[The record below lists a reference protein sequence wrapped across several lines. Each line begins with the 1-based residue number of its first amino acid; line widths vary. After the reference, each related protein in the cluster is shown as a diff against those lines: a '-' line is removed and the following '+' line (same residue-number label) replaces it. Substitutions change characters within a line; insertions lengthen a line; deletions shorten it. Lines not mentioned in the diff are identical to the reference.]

1 MISIKTLQANILNYS
16 RSAWLAS
23 LGAIATVSQEGQ
35 QMVEKVAQWQ
45 TKQPVQD
52 IRNKYQQVLTNM
64 KEYLGSLLHN
74 VPMPKFATAS

>member
-1 MISIKTLQANILNYS
+1 MISIKTLQANIVSYS

-35 QMVEKVAQWQ
+35 QMVEKVSQWQ
-45 TKQPVQD
+45 TKQSVED
-52 IRNKYQQVLTNM
+52 IRNKYQQVVTNV
-64 KEYLGSLLHN
+64 KEYLGSLFHN